1 MALDLLIFKIY
12 NNIKNIPSLE
22 IIILAFCI
30 KIFLVNKGLLFVYL
44 SNILFLGGFSIELV
58 IIIQYLI
65 NCKEFKDNS
74 PLLYYIFKY
83 FLFGLLLFTLY
94 KLVIICLNFLV
105 WIKTSLLNK
114 WKSFKLSSQYQYYK
128 KFKTPK
134 DPKDPDINFLEQIR
148 NKKEKKKEAFEVK
161 EKISELKEQL
171 LKIQEEKVK
180 ENIEVNDSSNPMP
193 SSTSLNNKRNWK
205 GTIQIGE
212 VPKSSVSDQLN
223 NVNYEFNAYDNQD
236 RKFKKIFIDI
246 CKGKEK
252 FYPDESKDLFN
263 EYIDVVNILKNN
275 LKSVEKNIKNKK

>member
-1 MALDLLIFKIY
+1 MNNFINSKREVFIAWAEPSHRQNLVTLSGLGGAAKIYENKFLLKNLDLALDLLIFKIY
-12 NNIKNIPSLE
+12 NKIKNIPSLK

-114 WKSFKLSSQYQYYK
+114 
-128 KFKTPK
+128 
-134 DPKDPDINFLEQIR
+134 
-148 NKKEKKKEAFEVK
+148 
-161 EKISELKEQL
+161 
-171 LKIQEEKVK
+171 
-180 ENIEVNDSSNPMP
+180 
-193 SSTSLNNKRNWK
+193 
-205 GTIQIGE
+205 
-212 VPKSSVSDQLN
+212 
-223 NVNYEFNAYDNQD
+223 
-236 RKFKKIFIDI
+236 
-246 CKGKEK
+246 
-252 FYPDESKDLFN
+252 
-263 EYIDVVNILKNN
+263 
-275 LKSVEKNIKNKK
+275 